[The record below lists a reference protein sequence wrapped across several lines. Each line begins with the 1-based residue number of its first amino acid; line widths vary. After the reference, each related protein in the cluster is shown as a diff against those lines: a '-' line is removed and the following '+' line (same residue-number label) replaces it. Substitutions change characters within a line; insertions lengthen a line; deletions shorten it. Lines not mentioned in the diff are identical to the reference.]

1 MKRREKQLSRR
12 NFIRSVAA
20 ASSAAI
26 IGLDSRARPSITR
39 AQAQT
44 QPFRDIP
51 KLDGMLLLDE
61 ASRKA
66 IAVDGSNIFHR
77 IPAAVLKPG
86 SVQDVV
92 EMVGYANR
100 HALKVAMKG
109 NGHSTEGQTQ
119 AEGGLV
125 IDSRTLSAVHE
136 PTAESVDVEPG
147 AFWGD
152 VAPPTLAKGLSPRV
166 YLSNCTAVTVGGTLS
181 VGGIGNTSN
190 HYGAQVDNV
199 TQLDVVTGDGR
210 LVTCSPD
217 RDSELFNMV
226 LAGVGQCG
234 IIVRARIPL
243 VPGPSHVMLHD
254 LIYADL
260 EKYLADH
267 LRIAADGRFDSQR
280 GAMSRNKNG
289 EWSFSIEVGKFFSPP
304 DEPNLASLEQDLRLD
319 SATAPVRMTY
329 REYLFRFDAQYARF
343 LASAA
348 SRAPS
353 AHITMWIPASVT
365 KEYLADILALPP
377 ELAGLPRVAE
387 SETFSFYPLNT
398 RRFTRPMFKV
408 PEEDQVFA
416 IWLRRSAPM
425 GDRKALS
432 AIMAS
437 NRELLA
443 KMIAVGG
450 KRYIPYAGE
459 VMSPEQWAV
468 HFGPDV
474 WRRLSEAKK
483 RFDPNNVLTPGA
495 EMFR

>member
-1 MKRREKQLSRR
+1 MRKQISRR
-12 NFIRSVAA
+12 NFMRSVAA
-20 ASSAAI
+20 ASSGTI
-26 IGLDSRARPSITR
+26 IGLGSRAIMP

-44 QPFRDIP
+44 QQFRDIP
-51 KLDGMLLLDE
+51 KLDGVLLFDE

-66 IAVDGSNIFHR
+66 IAVDGSNIFHG

-86 SVQDVV
+86 SVQDIV
-92 EMVGYANR
+92 ETVGYANR
-100 HALKVAMKG
+100 HALKVAIKG
-109 NGHSTEGQTQ
+109 HGHATYGQSQ
-119 AEGGLV
+119 AEGGIV
-125 IDSRTLSAVHE
+125 IDSRTLSAVHR

-152 VAPPTLAKGLSPRV
+152 VATATLAKGLSPRV

-199 TQLDVVTGDGR
+199 TELDVVTGDGR

-217 RDSELFNMV
+217 RDNELFNIV

-304 DEPNLASLEQDLRLD
+304 DEPN
-319 SATAPVRMTY
+319 
-329 REYLFRFDAQYARF
+329 
-343 LASAA
+343 
-348 SRAPS
+348 
-353 AHITMWIPASVT
+353 
-365 KEYLADILALPP
+365 
-377 ELAGLPRVAE
+377 RVAE

-408 PEEDQVFA
+408 PDEDQVFG
-416 IWLRRSAPM
+416 IWLRRSAPI
-425 GDRKALS
+425 GDREALP

-450 KRYIPYAGE
+450 KRYSPYAGE

-468 HFGPDV
+468 HFGPDM

-483 RFDPNNVLTPGA
+483 KFDSNNVLTPGA

>member
-1 MKRREKQLSRR
+1 MRKQISRR
-12 NFIRSVAA
+12 NFMRSVAA
-20 ASSAAI
+20 ASSGTI
-26 IGLDSRARPSITR
+26 IGLGSRAIMP

-44 QPFRDIP
+44 QQFRDIP
-51 KLDGMLLLDE
+51 KLDGVLLFDE

-66 IAVDGSNIFHR
+66 IAVDGSNIFHG

-86 SVQDVV
+86 SVQDIV
-92 EMVGYANR
+92 ETVGYANR
-100 HALKVAMKG
+100 HALKVAIKG
-109 NGHSTEGQTQ
+109 HGHATYGQSQ
-119 AEGGLV
+119 AEGGIV
-125 IDSRTLSAVHE
+125 IDSRTLSAVHR

-152 VAPPTLAKGLSPRV
+152 VATATLAKGLSPRV

-199 TQLDVVTGDGR
+199 TELDVVTGDGR

-217 RDSELFNMV
+217 RDNELFNIV

-304 DEPNLASLEQDLRLD
+304 DEPN
-319 SATAPVRMTY
+319 
-329 REYLFRFDAQYARF
+329 
-343 LASAA
+343 
-348 SRAPS
+348 
-353 AHITMWIPASVT
+353 
-365 KEYLADILALPP
+365 
-377 ELAGLPRVAE
+377 RVAE

-408 PEEDQVFA
+408 PDEDQVFG
-416 IWLRRSAPM
+416 IWLRRSAPI
-425 GDRKALS
+425 GDREALS

-450 KRYIPYAGE
+450 KRYSPYAGE

-468 HFGPDV
+468 HFGPDM

-483 RFDPNNVLTPGA
+483 KFDSNNVLTPGA